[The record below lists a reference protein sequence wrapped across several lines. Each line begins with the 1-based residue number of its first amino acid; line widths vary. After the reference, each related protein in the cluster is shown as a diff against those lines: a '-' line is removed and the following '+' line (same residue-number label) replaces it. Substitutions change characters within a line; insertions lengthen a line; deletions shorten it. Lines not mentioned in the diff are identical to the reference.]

1 MKGLCLILALFI
13 LVCDCGI
20 ETYADAWDGRSETT
34 LYRGKRGNLRNVKVN
49 EMFVPDG
56 KVVPK
61 KIEYTMMEK

>member
-20 ETYADAWDGRSETT
+20 ETYALDE
-34 LYRGKRGNLRNVKVN
+34 VKVV
-49 EMFVPDG
+49 EG

>member
-20 ETYADAWDGRSETT
+20 ETYADAWDGGARQHYVEYDFKENV
-34 LYRGKRGNLRNVKVN
+34 LAPLDEVKV
-49 EMFVPDG
+49 VDG

>member
-20 ETYADAWDGRSETT
+20 ETYADAWDG
-34 LYRGKRGNLRNVKVN
+34 
-49 EMFVPDG
+49 